1 MDKTR
6 ESIIDKSKS
15 ENNDKIVETV
25 NIHLE
30 EVIEVEEKQKTQREI
45 DEKQRVRKQLI
56 DNAFIE
62 SFIWE

>member
-25 NIHLE
+25 NIYLE